1 MPEAVAPGQKDTNTG
16 PPGVAG
22 ISDPVKGSTD
32 EQALTNA
39 RVEQFL
45 ASQLASF
52 RDVGAFVD
60 AFADTAIVFFPGS
73 LTPYEGTTQIANGF
87 REAWGPASAHT
98 EITTA
103 PATIG
108 IGGSAALVTTEWRV
122 VYGTTM
128 SFRVRV
134 TEMIESRADSI
145 KIVAAHFSTPP
156 RKGTSS
162 LGEPVP
168 MFPAGSASTSGGI
181 LVTSPIDLATMVHD
195 SAWTS
200 AIGSDESEVAI
211 GADAARKML
220 GTWKKVNLELVGNA
234 RIIEGSG
241 YRTVFAFARW
251 RTSKPTLFRVLGIFV
266 RGSGMATPG
275 PWELASVHY
284 SVALSLDQQPSA
296 KESV

>member
-1 MPEAVAPGQKDTNTG
+1 
-16 PPGVAG
+16 
-22 ISDPVKGSTD
+22 VKGSAD
-32 EQALTNA
+32 EQALTNP
-39 RVEQFL
+39 RLEQFL

-60 AFADTAIVFFPGS
+60 AFADTAIAFFPGS
-73 LTPYEGTTQIANGF
+73 LRPYEGTTQIANGF
-87 REAWGPASAHT
+87 REAWGAGSAHT
-98 EITTA
+98 EITTT
-103 PATIG
+103 PAMIG
-108 IGGSAALVTTEWRV
+108 IVDSAALVTTEWRV
-122 VYGTTM
+122 VYGTAI

-134 TEMIESRADSI
+134 TEMIESRGGSP

-168 MFPAGSASTSGGI
+168 AFPAGSVSTSGGV
-181 LVTSPIDLATMVHD
+181 LVTSPVDLATMVHD

-200 AIGSDESEVAI
+200 AIGSDENEFAI

-220 GTWKKVNLELVGNA
+220 GAWKKVNLELVGNA

-241 YRTVFAFARW
+241 YRAVFAFARW
-251 RTSKPTLFRVLGIFV
+251 RTSKSTLFRVLGIFV
-266 RGSGMATPG
+266 RGSGMTVPG

-284 SVALSLDQQPSA
+284 SVALSLDQ
-296 KESV
+296 